1 MFDRLPPRTPSVIT
15 GGCWRRSRRSGTRPA
30 RRSSTSAFC
39 ISSASAYGTI
49 PRRRTSSVS
58 ASADSPGGKLSA
70 VVGVKALQ
78 LFLHVGHE
86 LVRDRAVDET
96 MVVAQREVRHRADA
110 DGIVDGDRALLDG
123 PDTEDGHLRLVDDRH

>member
-1 MFDRLPPRTPSVIT
+1 
-15 GGCWRRSRRSGTRPA
+15 
-30 RRSSTSAFC
+30 
-39 ISSASAYGTI
+39 SAYGTI

-58 ASADSPGGKLSA
+58 ASADSPGGKPSA

-123 PDTEDGHLRLVDDRH
+123 PDTEDGHLRLVDDRHAELRPELPRVRDREGPAVYFVGVQ